1 MWSVSYFSFNLND
14 LLLVILLRK
23 MNSSA
28 WKAICHISEF
38 LSHRLPI
45 LEENEVHALE
55 LLSPIL
61 ASHYRLVEVPEIY

>member
-14 LLLVILLRK
+14 LLLVILLGK

-28 WKAICHISEF
+28 WKAICHISKL
-38 LSHRLPI
+38 LSHRLSI
-45 LEENEVHALE
+45 LEENKVDALE

-61 ASHYRLVEVPEIY
+61 ASHHRLVKVPEIY